1 MVRTYIYFSTCNDVL
16 QKCSALNEMP
26 EMAGVA
32 KHSTIQNAVL
42 IHICVTGFVWY
53 IQGKNVP
60 DSLQQFLVVYAVF
73 IP

>member
-1 MVRTYIYFSTCNDVL
+1 
-16 QKCSALNEMP
+16 MP